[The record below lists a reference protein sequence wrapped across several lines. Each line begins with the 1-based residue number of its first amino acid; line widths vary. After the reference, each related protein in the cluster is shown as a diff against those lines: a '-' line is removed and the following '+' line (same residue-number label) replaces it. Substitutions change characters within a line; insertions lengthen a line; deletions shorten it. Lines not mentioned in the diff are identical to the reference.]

1 MEFTK
6 KQLERYSRQIVMKE
20 IGVEGQ
26 EKLTE
31 AKVFIIGAGGL
42 GSPAA
47 LYLAAAGIGK
57 IGIADSDIV
66 GLSNLQRQLMHTT
79 SDLGRPKVESAKE
92 TLQQINPD
100 VSIQTYNEFIS
111 SDNIAGIIADYD
123 FVLDCTDNFEAKFLI
138 NDACV
143 IADKPFTHAGVTGF
157 QGQLMT
163 VIPHETSCYR
173 CIFQAPPPEGA
184 VPSCAEAGIIG
195 AAAGVVGSLQAL
207 EAIKYITGA
216 GDLLTGKL
224 LTFDALTMKFRTVK
238 LPPRGSGCAVCAD
251 RF

>member
-1 MEFTK
+1 MAFTK
-6 KQLERYSRQIVMKE
+6 EQLERYSRQIVMKE
-20 IGVEGQ
+20 IGVDGQ
-26 EKLTE
+26 EKLAE
-31 AKVFIIGAGGL
+31 AKVLIIGAGGL

>member
-31 AKVFIIGAGGL
+31 AKVLIIGAGGL

-66 GLSNLQRQLMHTT
+66 VLSNLQRQLMHTT

-238 LPPRGSGCAVCAD
+238 LPPRGSGCAVCAN